1 MGQIRP
7 ANFFLRL
14 LPAAVLLLW
23 LLVWLAYL
31 IVIVTM
37 TDSDSQIVIVIFIVI
52 VIVILINMKLEY
64 YKYSQLQVLRCTP
77 GVR

>member
-7 ANFFLRL
+7 PNFFLRL

-31 IVIVTM
+31 IVIVT
-37 TDSDSQIVIVIFIVI
+37 DSDSQIVIVIVI
-52 VIVILINMKLEY
+52 VIVIAS
-64 YKYSQLQVLRCTP
+64 YKYFVALLGSVEYS
-77 GVR
+77 